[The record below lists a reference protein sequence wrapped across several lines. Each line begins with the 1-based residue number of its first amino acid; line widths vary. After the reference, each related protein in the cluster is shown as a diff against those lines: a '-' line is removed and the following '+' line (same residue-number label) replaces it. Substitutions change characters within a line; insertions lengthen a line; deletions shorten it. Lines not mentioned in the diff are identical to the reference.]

1 MIHLLF
7 VPIRIRIHHGHD
19 ITAKTQVGHASADC
33 VLLWLGKAPNG
44 FNDTLQVVSSKSRGQ
59 VSERKKHVRSQHEFC
74 ILGLG
79 HEEYFTARGFVP
91 KNRTACTS
99 ALSVPLSSSGEK
111 WWNGGMWIPNVRAV
125 VHGWD
130 WGCEW
135 SAESFAFW
143 PVSNK

>member
-1 MIHLLF
+1 MPV
-7 VPIRIRIHHGHD
+7 VPN
-19 ITAKTQVGHASADC
+19 C
-33 VLLWLGKAPNG
+33 VLLCLGKTPQTV
-44 FNDTLQVVSSKSRGQ
+44 NDTLQVVSSYHHGQ
-59 VSERKKHVRSQHEFC
+59 VLERKTMKKHVRSSFSFYVRSQHEFC

-111 WWNGGMWIPNVRAV
+111 WWNRGMWIPNVTAV

-130 WGCEW
+130 
-135 SAESFAFW
+135 
-143 PVSNK
+143 